1 VDYEMSFIGGKWEI
15 SAVNYDYDDAVFH
28 EIVIA
33 EFSDHKLAL
42 MNWEMMMEVCF

>member
-1 VDYEMSFIGGKWEI
+1 MDYEMSFIGGKWEI
-15 SAVNYDYDDAVFH
+15 SAVSYDEDIFR

-33 EFSDHKLAL
+33 EFPDYDLAL